1 MPVFHDNSQVKLHRG
16 PWQKLLQNGQEEQL
30 WLPRRKLKTLPLK
43 PKRNNMS
50 DIRGTILAEKLLLS
64 PPIVQ
69 ISIGGERGE
78 GDFVLGQHLQKA

>member
-1 MPVFHDNSQVKLHRG
+1 
-16 PWQKLLQNGQEEQL
+16 
-30 WLPRRKLKTLPLK
+30 LPLK